1 MKYIDISLSIYII
14 CLLYSRWIGLNPRL
28 HQIGLGRASQL
39 GGGPGTCACRAWREA
54 HRTRVLNPGD
64 VFYGGETW
72 RFPMKKQWF
81 SMWKPKILWV
91 EDGISYVK
99 LCCRSCLKSR
109 TWYETENILMYW
121 LLANQLSVQLG
132 KHGLLKKR
140 GKTKWWFRTAF
151 PIKIATWVANPPFSH
166 TQISDC

>member
-1 MKYIDISLSIYII
+1 MGWTPACIKLA
-14 CLLYSRWIGLNPRL
+14 
-28 HQIGLGRASQL
+28 LGELRNSEVDLEPARVAR
-39 GGGPGTCACRAWREA
+39 GARYTEPGCWTPGTCFMVVK
-54 HRTRVLNPGD
+54 HSD
-64 VFYGGETW
+64 
-72 RFPMKKQWF
+72 FPWKKQWF

-91 EDGISYVK
+91 EDGLSYVK

-140 GKTKWWFRTAF
+140 GTQNDGLELHF
-151 PIKIATWVANPPFSH
+151 PIKTAIWVAPFSH
-166 TQISDC
+166 TQISAC